1 MTTQS
6 RAFLIAEI
14 DGEIRE
20 QIYDHVF
27 ASDGA
32 EVGGVLVGDIDA
44 SGKAEVHGMI
54 AALEADAARASVT
67 FTHEAWNS
75 ILEVQERDFPE
86 SPVIVGWYHSHP
98 GFGIFLSE
106 HDLFI
111 HRNFFREPFQ
121 LAYVIDP
128 QDEIEGIF
136 GWRGGEIVLFEEGR
150 TPRRRGKRRPTVVV
164 DLDDIADDTAFAAP
178 ITSAPLTV
186 APATQPVATAA
197 QVEPHP
203 PRSRRRLPLVG
214 LALAVAALA
223 AVGLGLSLSG
233 SGGSDVESAR
243 TGDQVST
250 VTASPQ
256 KGPTFREIA
265 ANRALIRDQVRQEE
279 AAQRADDLAR
289 HPPKPIAAGAAP
301 QVPHGPV
308 TPSTGPT
315 IPRSPQTPTASPNGT
330 APHPSTGGKPSTPNL
345 VHR

>member
-6 RAFLIAEI
+6 RAFLIADL

-20 QIYDHVF
+20 QVYDHVF

-32 EVGGVLVGDIDA
+32 EVGGVFVGDIDA
-44 SGKAEVHGMI
+44 TGKAEVHGMI
-54 AALEADAARASVT
+54 PALEADAARASVT
-67 FTHEAWNS
+67 FTHEAWQS
-75 ILEVQERDFPE
+75 ILERQERDFPD

-121 LAYVIDP
+121 LAYVVDP

-136 GWRGGEIVLFEEGR
+136 GWRDGEIVLFEEGR

-164 DLDDIADDTAFAAP
+164 DLDDIADDAAP
-178 ITSAPLTV
+178 AAPTAYAPLAV
-186 APATQPVATAA
+186 VPATQPVATVA
-197 QVEPHP
+197 QDEVRAR
-203 PRSRRRLPLVG
+203 RSRRRMPLVG
-214 LALAVAALA
+214 LALLVAALA

-233 SGGSDVESAR
+233 SNGSAVRSAR
-243 TGDQVST
+243 TVDQSRT

-265 ANRALIRDQVRQEE
+265 GNRALIRDQVRQEA
-279 AAQRADDLAR
+279 AAQRAYELAQ
-289 HPPKPIAAGAAP
+289 HPPKPTVEV
-301 QVPHGPV
+301 VPHQLPHAPA
-308 TPSTGPT
+308 TPSTGLT
-315 IPRSPQTPTASPNGT
+315 IPRSPQTPTV
-330 APHPSTGGKPSTPNL
+330 APKGRAPQPSTGGKPSTPNL
-345 VHR
+345 VHQ